1 MNKLILNDV
10 GLWPHSLE
18 LCELSRYLL
27 DSGNSVFFLSSNDSF
42 LGNPANPLCN
52 YFSKKIT
59 RNRNTFIHKEL
70 NKFGI
75 NCSFI
80 PRKNFKDVSFEK
92 KVNQILLDSIYGSY
106 CEILRDGLSLRKTKH
121 YRNYEKKVLLSLKK
135 SSFFLDLFIKN
146 NNIDEVIVWNGR
158 RPAEVF
164 LVNLAKLNSIKYSS
178 VILSKL
184 NGRYAYKKDW
194 PYVHDIS
201 KYSQI
206 ISNKQNKFKI
216 SGFNENAE
224 IKSNLYFKSAKGLI
238 EKPKSFSSRGF
249 YTYSEKFHNSSK
261 FEEKIFS
268 IKKRNKK
275 IVSIFPGTFME
286 YMALPGYSDDPMKKS
301 HYDHINYFL
310 SLALDSSFHF
320 ILRFHPNQRLVKFNE
335 RSEIKKIIKKATSK
349 SNFDVIKPL
358 DNISSYQLI
367 KYSDY
372 VVSIGS
378 SISVEAL
385 QMQKKVIFLGCNWFQ
400 ELESLNKP
408 KFEKDIIKFLYSEQ
422 NPNPNS
428 YRDSVI
434 FVETLLDDD
443 HLKFI
448 YYKSL
453 KQIINNS
460 IYSEFILKIA
470 NSMIRFSLMMF
481 RLRFWSSRFFKIEKN
496 KV

>member
-1 MNKLILNDV
+1 MNKLIFNDV
-10 GLWPHSLE
+10 GLWPHALE
-18 LCELSRYLL
+18 LCELSRYLF
-27 DSGNSVFFLSSNDSF
+27 DAGNNIFFLSSNDSF

-52 YFSKKIT
+52 DFSKKIT
-59 RNRNTFIHKEL
+59 RTRNTIIHKEL
-70 NKFGI
+70 TKFGI
-75 NCSFI
+75 NCFFI
-80 PRKNFKDVSFEK
+80 PRENFKDFSFEK
-92 KVNQILLDSIYGSY
+92 KINQIILDSIYGSY
-106 CEILRDGLSLRKTKH
+106 CEILKDGLAPRKTKH

-135 SSFFLDLFIKN
+135 SSSFLDLFIKN

-158 RPAEVF
+158 RPGEAF
-164 LVNLAKLNSIKYSS
+164 LINLAKLNSIKYSS

-206 ISNKQNKFKI
+206 ISDKLNNFKI
-216 SGFNENAE
+216 SGFNENAK
-224 IKSNLYFKSAKGLI
+224 IKSNMYFKRAKGLI

-249 YTYSEKFHNSSK
+249 YTHSEKFQNSRK

-268 IKKRNKK
+268 IKKGNKK
-275 IVSIFPGTFME
+275 IISIFPGTFME
-286 YMALPGYSDDPMKKS
+286 YMSLPGYSNDPMNKN

-310 SLALDSSFHF
+310 SLSQDSSFHF
-320 ILRFHPNQRLVKFNE
+320 ILRFHPNQRTVKFNE
-335 RSEIKKIIKKATSK
+335 RSAIRKIIKKITLK
-349 SNFDVIKPL
+349 KNFDVIKPQ

-434 FVETLLDDD
+434 FVESLLDDD

-460 IYSEFILKIA
+460 IYNKFILKIA

-481 RLRFWSSRFFKIEKN
+481 RLRFWSSRYFKTEKN